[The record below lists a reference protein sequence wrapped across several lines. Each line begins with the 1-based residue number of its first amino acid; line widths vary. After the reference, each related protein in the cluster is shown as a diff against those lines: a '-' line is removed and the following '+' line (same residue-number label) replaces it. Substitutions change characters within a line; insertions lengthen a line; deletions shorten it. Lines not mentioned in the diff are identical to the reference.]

1 MRTASFLI
9 PLSLSV
15 LALGAQV
22 PAYAAQFIR
31 PAIPKAQRGPNV
43 VAPRTTTGFAGAP
56 TPLCYIQIGNQ
67 SMQSLDRLCGVGKK
81 SNVIDLTVDL
91 DRDGVP
97 DQLLAEMKGFQA
109 KMRTAKTPAEYDAYT
124 QQLEARMP
132 YSDNVRRLQAQQR
145 DLQQKMAAAN
155 GNYDSKLMNRY
166 GEIQEQM
173 MKDSSYRQVQEAMGK
188 VYGKL

>member
-1 MRTASFLI
+1 MRIASFLI
-9 PLSLSV
+9 PISLAV
-15 LALGAQV
+15 LALGAQAPV
-22 PAYAAQFIR
+22 NATQFIR
-31 PAIPKAQRGPNV
+31 TATPRAQRGPNV
-43 VAPRTTTGFAGAP
+43 VAPRTTRFVGEP

-81 SNVIDLTVDL
+81 SDVIDLTIDL

-109 KMRTAKTPAEYDAYT
+109 KMRSAKTPAEYDAYT

-132 YSDNVRRLQAQQR
+132 YSDNVRRLQSQQR
-145 DLQQKMAAAN
+145 SLQQQMAAN
-155 GNYDSKLMNRY
+155 GGNYDAKLMGRY

-173 MKDSSYRQVQEAMGK
+173 MKDTSYRQVQEAMGK
-188 VYGKL
+188 VYGKM

>member
-1 MRTASFLI
+1 MRIASFLI
-9 PLSLSV
+9 PISLSV
-15 LALGAQV
+15 LALGAQAPV
-22 PAYAAQFIR
+22 NATQFIR
-31 PAIPKAQRGPNV
+31 AATPRAQRGPNV
-43 VAPRTTTGFAGAP
+43 VAPRTTSFAGEP

-81 SNVIDLTVDL
+81 SNVIDLTIDL

-109 KMRTAKTPAEYDAYT
+109 KMRSAKTPAEYDAYT

-132 YSDNVRRLQAQQR
+132 YSDNVRRLQSQQR
-145 DLQQKMAAAN
+145 ELQQKMAAN
-155 GNYDSKLMNRY
+155 GGNYDAKLMGRY

-173 MKDSSYRQVQEAMGK
+173 MKDTSYRQVQEAMGK
-188 VYGKL
+188 VYGKM

>member
-9 PLSLSV
+9 PLSLFV
-15 LALGAQV
+15 LALGAQAPV
-22 PAYAAQFIR
+22 NATQFLR
-31 PAIPKAQRGPNV
+31 PVTPKAQRGPNV
-43 VAPRTTTGFAGAP
+43 VAPRTTSFAGEP
-56 TPLCYIQIGNQ
+56 TPLCYIQIGNR
-67 SMQSLDRLCGVGKK
+67 SMQSLDKLCGVGKQ

-97 DQLLAEMKGFQA
+97 DQLLAEMKGYQA

-132 YSDNVRRLQAQQR
+132 YSDNVRQLQAQQR
-145 DLQQKMAAAN
+145 SLQQKMAAN
-155 GNYDSKLMNRY
+155 GGNYDAKLMGRY

-188 VYGKL
+188 VYGKM

>member
-22 PAYAAQFIR
+22 PAHAAQFIR

-43 VAPRTTTGFAGAP
+43 VAPRIPSFAGEP
-56 TPLCYIQIGNQ
+56 TPLCYIQIGNR
-67 SMQSLDRLCGVGKK
+67 SMQSLDKLCGVGKK

-145 DLQQKMAAAN
+145 ELQQQMAAAN
-155 GNYDSKLMNRY
+155 GNYDSKLMNKY

>member
-1 MRTASFLI
+1 MRIASFLI

-15 LALGAQV
+15 LALGAQAPV
-22 PAYAAQFIR
+22 SATQFIR
-31 PAIPKAQRGPNV
+31 TATPKAQRGPNV
-43 VAPRTTTGFAGAP
+43 ATPQTPSFAGEP

-67 SMQSLDRLCGVGKK
+67 SMRSLDKLCGVGKK
-81 SNVIDLTVDL
+81 SDLIDLTIDL

-97 DQLLAEMKGFQA
+97 DQLLAAMKGFQA

-124 QQLEARMP
+124 QQLEAKMP
-132 YSDNVRRLQAQQR
+132 YSDNVRRLQSQQR
-145 DLQQKMAAAN
+145 ELQQKMAAAN
-155 GNYDSKLMNRY
+155 GNYDPKLMNRY

-188 VYGKL
+188 VYGKM

>member
-1 MRTASFLI
+1 MRKASLLI
-9 PLSLSV
+9 PFSLSV
-15 LALGAQV
+15 LVLGAIGAMHPAQALGRV
-22 PAYAAQFIR
+22 S
-31 PAIPKAQRGPNV
+31 PKVQRGPNV
-43 VAPRTTTGFAGAP
+43 VAPRSPQMLGGEP
-56 TPLCYIQIGNQ
+56 TPLCYIQIGSQ
-67 SMQSLDRLCGVGKK
+67 SMRSLDRLCGVGKK
-81 SNVIDLTVDL
+81 SNVIDLTVDA

-132 YSDNVRRLQAQQR
+132 YSDQVRRLQSQQR
-145 DLQQKMAAAN
+145 ELQQKMAAAG
-155 GNYDSKLMNRY
+155 GNYDAKLMGRY